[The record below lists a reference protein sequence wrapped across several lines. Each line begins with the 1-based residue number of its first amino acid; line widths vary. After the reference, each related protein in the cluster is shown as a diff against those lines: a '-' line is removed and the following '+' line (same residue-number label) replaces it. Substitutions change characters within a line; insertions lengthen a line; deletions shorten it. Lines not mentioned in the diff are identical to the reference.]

1 MNIFCLNFR
10 FCYVH
15 LLLNFGQCRVNDPV
29 AMKLLNKAGEMPS
42 LEPPED
48 ESIKTLYVGGL
59 NERINEQDLRDNF
72 YAHGEI
78 ESIRMVPLRAC
89 AFVTYTT
96 REGAEKAAEE
106 LSNKLVIKGL
116 RLKLMWGRPQAP
128 KPESEG
134 SDEARQQAA
143 VAHSGLLP
151 RAIISQQQSQ
161 LQPPG
166 SQDQNQPMHYFNIP
180 PPPQQERPFYPSMD
194 PQRMG
199 AVVPSHEGAASGPS
213 GSGENRSTSEK
224 QQQPQ
229 HYAYQAMPPPHG
241 QYHQQFYPPYGYMP
255 PMPPYQQYP
264 QQYHSAMPHTQ
275 PTPTNQPYQHSALSA
290 SHPGSVPPGSGGHPA
305 SATPG
310 STAHMGSTPPGSA
323 QQGST
328 SSGSAPPGPGPSGS
342 STPGSSQQ

>member
-1 MNIFCLNFR
+1 M
-10 FCYVH
+10 
-15 LLLNFGQCRVNDPV
+15 NDPV
-29 AMKLLNKAGEMPS
+29 ALKLLNKAGEMPS

-48 ESIKTLYVGGL
+48 ESIRTLYVGGL
-59 NERINEQDLRDNF
+59 NERVIEQDLRDNF

-116 RLKLMWGRPQAP
+116 RLKLMWGRPQVP

-134 SDEARQQAA
+134 SDEARQQST
-143 VAHSGLLP
+143 VAHSGMLP
-151 RAIISQQQSQ
+151 RAVISQQQSQ

-166 SQDQNQPMHYFNIP
+166 TLDQNQPMHYFNIP
-180 PPPQQERPFYPSMD
+180 PPPQKDRAFYPSMD

-199 AVVPSHEGAASGPS
+199 AVVPSHEGASTGPS
-213 GSGENRSTSEK
+213 GSGENKSGSEK
-224 QQQPQ
+224 QQQGH

-241 QYHQQFYPPYGYMP
+241 QYHQQPFYPPYGFMP

-264 QQYHSAMPHTQ
+264 PQYHSQ
-275 PTPTNQPYQHSALSA
+275 PPPMNQPYQHSASPGSA
-290 SHPGSVPPGSGGHPA
+290 THPGSTPSGSSAHPV
-305 SATPG
+305 
-310 STAHMGSTPPGSA
+310 ST
-323 QQGST
+323 
-328 SSGSAPPGPGPSGS
+328 SGSAPPGSTQAGPGPSGS
-342 STPGSSQQ
+342 STSGSSQQ